1 MAAYAARQRQMRQV
15 DDFRLD
21 SAVSPALQLRT
32 LSCIFRAVREGAA
45 AGMRPLV
52 EVDLD
57 LTSIMPSYRTRRAL
71 KLASEALN
79 IELIPEREKETLLP
93 GYSDEAWL
101 QFVQKAGLERRFPTT
116 LWRDTLN
123 GPNRDPGSPFSIFH
137 EAYWTVEWMAED
149 TPTPGL
155 GGFVARIR
163 ETGGEVVFLS
173 GRWLEAHIPP
183 TYKVLERA
191 GVSDPQLVSGN
202 PRHPTLVP
210 AAEALS
216 DAEIKAQHQRKV
228 RALGNPVAILDDR
241 IANRD
246 AVMRENTAHMLSV
259 AVAIPGFTHDP
270 ATDREPF
277 RLSTFEGFDLV
288 LGDPPVRSFMLDR
301 YGAIGVGQPWRGQ
314 YEGTG
319 LNKMPYVLP
328 RALRPEALGEA
339 TRYFAQML
347 QQHSPGSLAEEAMLR
362 FATATI
368 PPAIVHRVEECL
380 REACLMAVKGMGA
393 SMPESAEDQERV
405 KLVLLTSWL
414 HSRDIEYMMLALGY
428 KVITTGLHDLEEYV
442 LSDEIKVR
450 IGEAHSAG
458 KSYSEWVL
466 RWVESLPAGEMIN
479 VGCFNAAL
487 TVSMYEWKPNATN
500 QDAMDI
506 HRLSAHHTGDAMERY
521 DPVEAAVNNVLHQ
534 REGLYG
540 IRKEPVVS
548 WIRMAEVAERHTDAE
563 DLARSSAGRQAL
575 EDAIEIG
582 KKLER
587 VGALTPWGLVV
598 GASFE
603 D

>member
-57 LTSIMPSYRTRRAL
+57 LTVDHAVVLDAAGAGACQWQAPTTF
-71 KLASEALN
+71 
-79 IELIPEREKETLLP
+79 ELIPEREKETLLP

-101 QFVQKAGLERRFPTT
+101 QFVQKAGLEAISNNSLAGYTEC
-116 LWRDTLN
+116 
-123 GPNRDPGSPFSIFH
+123 PNRDPGSPFSIFH

-202 PRHPTLVP
+202 PRIPTLVP

-347 QQHSPGSLAEEAMLR
+347 QQHSPRIARRDKKRCCASQRLR
-362 FATATI
+362 SPQLSCIEWRNACAK
-368 PPAIVHRVEECL
+368 PA
-380 REACLMAVKGMGA
+380 
-393 SMPESAEDQERV
+393 
-405 KLVLLTSWL
+405 
-414 HSRDIEYMMLALGY
+414 
-428 KVITTGLHDLEEYV
+428 
-442 LSDEIKVR
+442 
-450 IGEAHSAG
+450 
-458 KSYSEWVL
+458 
-466 RWVESLPAGEMIN
+466 
-479 VGCFNAAL
+479 
-487 TVSMYEWKPNATN
+487 
-500 QDAMDI
+500 
-506 HRLSAHHTGDAMERY
+506 
-521 DPVEAAVNNVLHQ
+521 
-534 REGLYG
+534 
-540 IRKEPVVS
+540 
-548 WIRMAEVAERHTDAE
+548 
-563 DLARSSAGRQAL
+563 
-575 EDAIEIG
+575 
-582 KKLER
+582 
-587 VGALTPWGLVV
+587 
-598 GASFE
+598 
-603 D
+603 